1 MDKESFKKK
10 LKELNISQKEFA
22 ERCNIPYHTVLK
34 WSSKNPIPP
43 YVEKL
48 LDGLFLRMKHDEISE
63 NFQEL
68 EKSFEKFKGI
78 LK

>member
-1 MDKESFKKK
+1 MDKDVFKKK
-10 LKELNISQKEFA
+10 LKELGISQKEFA
-22 ERCNIPYHTVLK
+22 ERCNIPYYTVLK
-34 WSSKNPIPP
+34 WSPKNPIPP

-48 LDGLFLRMKHDEISE
+48 LDGLFLEMKHDKISE

-68 EKSFEKFKGI
+68 EKSFENFRRV